1 MLMFSNGPELLQ
13 LIHNYYGNSSMSQ
26 LQFAQE
32 IGVSRTT
39 SSRLCQEA
47 GYRHHTRIS
56 SPTPAEFAKKRT
68 ATSVLKKVNKP

>member
-1 MLMFSNGPELLQ
+1 MLIFSNGPDLLQ

-47 GYRHHTRIS
+47 GYRRHTRIS
-56 SPTPAEFAKKRT
+56 
-68 ATSVLKKVNKP
+68 